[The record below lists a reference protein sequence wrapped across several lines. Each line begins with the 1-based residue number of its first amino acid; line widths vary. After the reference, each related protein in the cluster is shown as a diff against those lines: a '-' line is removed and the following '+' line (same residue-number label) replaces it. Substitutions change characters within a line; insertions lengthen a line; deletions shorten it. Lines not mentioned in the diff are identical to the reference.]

1 MSQVAD
7 TLKEL
12 AWPDQ
17 AGDISTGVVGC
28 ADGHDINTA
37 YAVGAMMPVY
47 MCGSGATVWVRYRTS
62 AGTAISGARISG
74 GGATIDGLA
83 ILAVDVA
90 TPGVH
95 IGRIQHYHTDIAA
108 EAWVKV
114 RLAL

>member
-7 TLKEL
+7 TQKEL

-28 ADGHDINTA
+28 APGHDIDTA
-37 YAVGAMMPVY
+37 YSVGDMMPVY
-47 MCGSGATVWVRYRTS
+47 MCGSGATVWVRYRSS
-62 AGTAISGARISG
+62 AGALVSGQRVSG
-74 GGATIDGLA
+74 GGATIDGRA
-83 ILAVDVA
+83 IAAVDVA

-95 IGRIQHYHTDIAA
+95 IGRVQHYHTDIAA
-108 EAWVKV
+108 EAWIKV

>member
-7 TLKEL
+7 TTKEC
-12 AWPDQ
+12 AWPDA
-17 AGDISTGVVGC
+17 AGDISLGVVGVIPGG
-28 ADGHDINTA
+28 DVDTA
-37 YAVGAMMPVY
+37 YSVGDMMPVY
-47 MCGSGATVWVRYRTS
+47 MCGSSAVVWVRYRTS
-62 AGTAISGARISG
+62 AGAAVAGSRISG

-95 IGRIQHYHTDIAA
+95 IGRIMHYHTDIAA
-108 EAWVKV
+108 EAWIKV